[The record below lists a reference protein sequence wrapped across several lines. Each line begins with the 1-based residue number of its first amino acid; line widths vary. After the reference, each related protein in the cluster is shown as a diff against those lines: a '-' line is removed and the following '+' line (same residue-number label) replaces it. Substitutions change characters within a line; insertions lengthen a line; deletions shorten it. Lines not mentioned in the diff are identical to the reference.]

1 MPQTVAALS
10 PLPPVL
16 ELLERHFGQ
25 PSLRRLMPAAAA
37 AVPRGLWERSL
48 AAPLRDFLSRPGKEI
63 RARLVELG
71 HEMAGGTTPPP
82 AALPAI
88 VELLH
93 AGSLIVDD
101 IQDGSAMR
109 RGRPALHRRHGL
121 PVALNAGNYL
131 YFWPL
136 LLLDEVPLPDAD
148 KLAAHR
154 RITETLVRCHHGQ
167 ALDVSLHV
175 GELPRRDVPSVVEGA
190 ARLKTGSLTAL
201 CLWLGARAAGA
212 LPSEEEA
219 LDAFGEEFGLCLQML
234 DDLSGLLSPRR
245 RDKGHEDL
253 VAGRLTWPWAW
264 LAAHAPPSRYE
275 RLRRLSREVSRE
287 RAPVEVLAGE
297 MRRAVGRPAAVPVER
312 RLQAALDGLRV
323 RMAGS
328 PALEALERE
337 VRRLEAAY
345 A

>member
-10 PLPPVL
+10 SLPPVL

-25 PSLRRLMPAAAA
+25 PSLQRLMPAAAA

-71 HEMAGGTTPPP
+71 YEVAGGTAPPP

-101 IQDGSAMR
+101 IQDGSAVR
-109 RGRPALHRRHGL
+109 RGGPALHHRHGL

-154 RITETLVRCHHGQ
+154 RISETLVRCHHGQ
-167 ALDVSLHV
+167 ALDVSLRV
-175 GELPRRDVPSVVEGA
+175 AELARRDVPSVVEGA

-201 CLWLGARAAGA
+201 CLWLGARAGGA
-212 LPSEEEA
+212 LPDEEEA

-253 VAGRLTWPWAW
+253 AAGRLTWPWAW
-264 LAAHAPPSRYE
+264 LALHATSSRYE
-275 RLRRLSREVSRE
+275 RLRRLSREVARG
-287 RAPVEVLAGE
+287 RAPVEDLLAE
-297 MRRAVGRPAAVPVER
+297 MHRATGRAAAAPIER
-312 RLQAALDGLRV
+312 RLHAALAELRRRV
-323 RMAGS
+323 PGS
-328 PALEALERE
+328 PALAALERE
-337 VRRLEAAY
+337 ARRLEAAY